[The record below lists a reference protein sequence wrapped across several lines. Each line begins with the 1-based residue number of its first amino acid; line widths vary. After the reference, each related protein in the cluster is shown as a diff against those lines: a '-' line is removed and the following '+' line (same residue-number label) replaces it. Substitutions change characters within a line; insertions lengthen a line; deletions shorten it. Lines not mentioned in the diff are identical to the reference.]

1 MNILSIDVSSNNLS
15 IALLK
20 NEQLRE
26 EKYLSGKNYS
36 DNIIPKIKKMLEG
49 SNLRFKDI
57 NGVSFG
63 AGPGSFTGMRIASG
77 VAYGI
82 AFANDIPIVGISNL
96 EALAKKSNKKNT
108 IACIDAR
115 MNQIYL
121 GAYEKKDD
129 EFSPLIDNGLFDPED
144 LPDINVTEAN
154 IVGSAVKIYRNCFQ
168 EKYKKIKIELD
179 ERDYALAGSIALL
192 AKNRFS
198 NEFDLKQ
205 ASPIYIRNKV
215 AQTLN
220 ERSKKIN
227 K

>member
-121 GAYEKKDD
+121 GD
-129 EFSPLIDNGLFDPED
+129 
-144 LPDINVTEAN
+144 
-154 IVGSAVKIYRNCFQ
+154 R
-168 EKYKKIKIELD
+168 
-179 ERDYALAGSIALL
+179 
-192 AKNRFS
+192 
-198 NEFDLKQ
+198 
-205 ASPIYIRNKV
+205 
-215 AQTLN
+215 
-220 ERSKKIN
+220 
-227 K
+227 